1 MAAKSKGL
9 RQKQANGSFGAFVP
23 FGTDGTLVDMLSG
36 LDNEIEMKLGGNHT
50 STIVESV
57 VQDENVTIIT
67 ERYKDRT
74 NNVIVYTVVTKITE
88 HTDGSTTIVSAI
100 YSGSDTTLTPLNVKT
115 ITIPPDGTVDFT
127 IGEVL
132 S

>member
-1 MAAKSKGL
+1 MASRIKAL
-9 RQKQANGSFGAFVP
+9 RKKQANGSFTGLVP

-36 LDNEIEMKLGGNHT
+36 LDNEQEIKLGGNHT

-57 VQDENVTIIT
+57 VQDENVTTIT
-67 ERYKDRT
+67 ERYKAIDNTTVR
-74 NNVIVYTVVTKITE
+74 YSVVTTITE
-88 HTDGSTTIVSAI
+88 HNDGSTTIVSAI
-100 YSGSDTTLTPLNVKT
+100 YSGSDITLTPLNVKT
-115 ITIPPDGTVDFT
+115 ITIPPNGTVDFT

>member
-9 RQKQANGSFGAFVP
+9 RQKQPNGSFGPFVP

-36 LDNEIEMKLGGNHT
+36 LNNELEMKLGGNHT

-57 VQDENVTIIT
+57 VQEENVTTIT
-67 ERYKDRT
+67 ERYKAID
-74 NNVIVYTVVTKITE
+74 NNTVVYSVVTTITE
-88 HTDGSTTIVSAI
+88 HANGSTTIVSAI

-115 ITIPPDGTVDFT
+115 ITIPSDGTVDFT